1 MASGLFI
8 GDERAMK
15 AISVPIDFEDY
26 VNGLQAKAAGLTAW
40 DSAWFRSVIRKRAN
54 GVRSIPRRITKLSA
68 KKDPAA
74 KAEST
79 DDKEIKES
87 EFDGQVGK
95 PRINFPRLLEQAS
108 VALDLYGACYF
119 ANVQNAGRKSLEV
132 RWLDPRT
139 ITCEYDRASGKL
151 LRFDRRVNGV
161 VTQSYPY
168 DEATKKAPGL
178 VWAWSVGMNE
188 TGPGDTLTEACEL
201 PAKTLVMAD
210 EVMNSLFRRGAID
223 QLWITATNNP
233 PEAEKE
239 RVRERIR
246 RFMFGGVR
254 TAHNIEVFN
263 EGLVP
268 TKIGTPPRDLELGP
282 SSDRWQNDICAAC
295 DTPRIL
301 LNTVDASNRATIDRI
316 TQTWLL
322 TTIAPQAQMI
332 IDALNY
338 HVLHDLGYD
347 LQLNTAGMDVDQQ
360 EEAEK
365 AAAWAVYVDHDV
377 NPETAAEMLGIDIPE
392 GLEFIDAA
400 KVAER
405 QATEQ
410 ARMDAMRQAQAG
422 QGMNTQTQP
431 DNRRTDEI
439 KRLGEHIK
447 SGAYLVKSFQSD
459 ILTPAEIEGA
469 IIRTEW
475 EAYP

>member
-26 VNGLQAKAAGLTAW
+26 VNNLQARAAGLTAW

-54 GVRSIPRRITKLSA
+54 GVRSIPRRIMRGET
-68 KKDPAA
+68 
-74 KAEST
+74 
-79 DDKEIKES
+79 EIDEAD
-87 EFDGQVGK
+87 FDGAVGM
-95 PRINFPRLLEQAS
+95 PRVNFARLLEQAS

-139 ITCEYDRASGKL
+139 ITCEYDRATGKL

-365 AAAWAVYVDHDV
+365 AQAWAVYVDHDV

-410 ARMDAMRQAQAG
+410 ARMDALRQSQAG
-422 QGMNTQTQP
+422 QGMNTQAPP

-447 SGAYLVKSFQSD
+447 SGAYLVKAFKSD